1 MQVQKGALTAPF
13 FPFFMIQYLFIIQL
27 KKILIPAF
35 LVLFSW
41 FASAQDTLTVM
52 HYNLLYYGIN
62 TSFCTSQNNNVNIK
76 DQYLSIIIDHVK
88 PDVFTVNELGRG
100 QQNVDRILT
109 NVLNAGVEGRF
120 SAAAYTN
127 TTNSTIVNMLFY
139 DHNKFTLYF
148 EAVAANILRDINLY
162 TLYYNDAEMLEAGD
176 TIFLTAI
183 VAHFKAGS
191 SAADQQTRTS
201 EAQAVMAY
209 INSNNIRG
217 NLMFLA
223 DFNMNAS
230 FEQAFQHITY
240 HPNEE
245 IRFFDPVDQP
255 GQWYN
260 NSAMAAFHTQ
270 STRTGSH
277 DCFVTGGLDDRY
289 DLILASH
296 AIMNG
301 YLGLKFIEDSYFAL
315 GQDGNRFN
323 QSVISPTNNSA
334 PQLVIE
340 ALYGMSD
347 HLPVIMKMKTG
358 EISVNTTRPTT
369 ERPLLFFNNPVKDLL
384 KLRIGNGSQPMKIS
398 LFSLTGERLLSLPE
412 QTLVAGEVVVFDVSG
427 LSPGIYLVRAEGR
440 DALPFSAKVIK
451 Y

>member
-1 MQVQKGALTAPF
+1 
-13 FPFFMIQYLFIIQL
+13 
-27 KKILIPAF
+27 
-35 LVLFSW
+35 
-41 FASAQDTLTVM
+41 M

-76 DQYLSIIIDHVK
+76 DQYLTTIINHVQ
-88 PDVFTVNELGRG
+88 PDIFTVNELGRG
-100 QQNVDRILT
+100 EANADRILN
-109 NVLNAGVEGRF
+109 NVLNAGGVNRF
-120 SAAAYTN
+120 SRAGYTN
-127 TTNSTIVNMLFY
+127 TTNSTIVNMLYY
-139 DHNKFTLYF
+139 DHNKFSLYF
-148 EAVAANILRDINLY
+148 ETVAANILRDINLY
-162 TLYYNDAEMLEAGD
+162 TLYYNNEEQLQSGD
-176 TIFLTAI
+176 TIFLTAV

-191 SAADQQTRTS
+191 TAADQQTRTA

-217 NLMFLA
+217 NLMFMG

-260 NSAMAAFHTQ
+260 NSAMAMFHTQ

-289 DLILASH
+289 DLILASQ
-296 AIMNG
+296 AIMEG
-301 YLGLKFIEDSYFAL
+301 YMGLHYIEDTYYAL
-315 GQDGNRFN
+315 GQDGNRYN
-323 QSVISPTNNSA
+323 QSVISPANNSA
-334 PQLVIE
+334 PQMVIE

-347 HLPVIMKMKTG
+347 HLPVMMKVKSG
-358 EISVNTTRPTT
+358 EISVNTSRPTA
-369 ERPLLFFNNPVKDLL
+369 EKLLLFFNNPVKDRLEIRL
-384 KLRIGNGSQPMKIS
+384 SNSSQPMKIS
-398 LFSLTGERLLSLPE
+398 LFSITGERLRSLPE
-412 QTLVAGEVVVFDVSG
+412 QTFVEGEVVIFDVSG
-427 LSPGIYLVRAEGR
+427 LTPGIYLIRADGR
-440 DALPFSAKVIK
+440 DSLPFSAKVIK

>member
-1 MQVQKGALTAPF
+1 VKKLF
-13 FPFFMIQYLFIIQL
+13 FSVLLVFLFWLAQ
-27 KKILIPAF
+27 
-35 LVLFSW
+35 
-41 FASAQDTLTVM
+41 AQDTLTVM

-62 TSFCTSQNNNVNIK
+62 TSFCTSQNNNVNLK
-76 DQYLSIIIDHVK
+76 DQYLSIIINHVK
-88 PDVFTVNELGRG
+88 PDIFTVNELGRG
-100 QQNVDRILT
+100 QQNADRILN
-109 NVLNAGVEGRF
+109 NVLNSEAVTRY
-120 SAAAYTN
+120 SAATYTN
-127 TTNSTIVNMLFY
+127 TTNSSIVNMLFY

-162 TLYYNDAEMLEAGD
+162 TLYYNDEDMLVAGD

-191 SAADQQTRTS
+191 TASDQQTRTS

-217 NLMFLA
+217 NLMFMG

-230 FEQAFQHITY
+230 YEQAFQHITY
-240 HPNEE
+240 HPKEE

-260 NSAMAAFHTQ
+260 NSAMAPLHTQ
-270 STRTGSH
+270 STRSGSH

-301 YLGLKFIEDSYFAL
+301 YLGLKYIEDSYFAL

-358 EISVNTTRPTT
+358 EISVNASRPTA
-369 ERPLLFFNNPVKDLL
+369 EKPLLFFNNPVKDLL
-384 KLRIGNGSQPMKIS
+384 ELRAGNVSQPMIIS
-398 LFSLTGERLLSLPE
+398 LFSLTGEKLLSLPE
-412 QTLVAGEVVVFDVSG
+412 QTLVAGEVVVINISG
-427 LSPGIYLVRAEGR
+427 LRPGIYLVRAEGR